1 MTDTYFLN
9 KLASDS
15 INPTT
20 MHMLVKYSYTNNST
34 YRRNFIGD
42 VGTFVIY
49 DNGSETVMIC
59 HNKTAD
65 KFICKR
71 AKLSGSSFY
80 PTEKHFW
87 CAAFNMC
94 FSDIRGTRG
103 MRHNTQM
110 TFISDAEQVNRI
122 RPFFEELVNR
132 FDNEVGKILYAD
144 NYTALFDSYSF
155 PCLTMTEHGDFY
167 MLADN
172 ANRSV
177 DSINK
182 MISEYNLDSGSFEM
196 FNKDCDYTSNHDNN
210 EQEEVDQLSQE
221 LDDLLDDLKDTNVQT
236 DKASND
242 NAVTL
247 HDNMSVYQITV
258 SDCDSDNCEEKFVRE
273 ENLMEFI
280 GGITSEMAHKELSS
294 RGDNKMIKLTVT
306 VRKIF
311 IH

>member
-1 MTDTYFLN
+1 MSDTYFLN
-9 KLASDS
+9 KLISDS
-15 INPTT
+15 VNPTT
-20 MHMLVKYSYTNNST
+20 MHMLVKYSYMDNSAD
-34 YRRNFIGD
+34 RRNFIGD

-59 HNKTAD
+59 YNQTAD
-65 KFICKR
+65 TFICKR

-94 FSDIRGTRG
+94 FSDVRGTRG

-110 TFISDAEQVNRI
+110 TVISDPEQVHCI
-122 RPFFEELVNR
+122 RPIFGELVDR
-132 FDNEVGKILYAD
+132 FEKEVGKVLNVA
-144 NYTALFDSYSF
+144 NYTAVFDSYSF
-155 PCLTMTEHGDFY
+155 PCLTMTEYGEFY

-177 DSINK
+177 ESINK
-182 MISEYNLDSGSFEM
+182 MIREYHLASASFET
-196 FNKDCDYTSNHDNN
+196 FNEDCDYAFTPDNN

-221 LDDLLDDLKDTNVQT
+221 LDVLLDDLKGTNVQT
-236 DKASND
+236 DTVSND
-242 NAVTL
+242 NAMPL
-247 HDNMSVYQITV
+247 HDNMSVYQVTV
-258 SDCDSDNCEEKFVRE
+258 NDCDSDNCEERFVRE
-273 ENLMEFI
+273 EKLMEFI
-280 GGITSEMAHKELSS
+280 GGLTSEMAHKELFSG
-294 RGDNKMIKLTVT
+294 GDKKMIKLTVT